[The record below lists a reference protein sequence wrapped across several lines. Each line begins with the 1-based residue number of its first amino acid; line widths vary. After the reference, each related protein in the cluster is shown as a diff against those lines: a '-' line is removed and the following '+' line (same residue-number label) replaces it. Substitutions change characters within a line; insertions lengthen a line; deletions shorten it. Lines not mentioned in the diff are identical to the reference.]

1 MAINIINLFTIMYYR
16 GNILYTLRKG
26 EIMLKLMKYLKP
38 FWLSLVFV
46 VALLFAQAQCELT
59 LPDYMSNIVTNGI
72 QNGGIESAALEAMRS
87 DEMDKVLLFV
97 DEADQATILSNYTKV
112 EKGNTTYIDHYP
124 QLKDEAIYVLNEV
137 DEATKETISSILS
150 KPLVIVNALNK
161 PEVAQQMGVADCQE
175 LFAMIQTNP
184 QLIEKVESMME
195 EMGMNE
201 SSMASAALLSV
212 KSEYQALGM
221 NTDSIQINYILQAGL
236 KMLGIALI
244 GAICAIAVGFLSSKI
259 AAGLA
264 RNLREKVFT
273 KVENFSSNE
282 FNKFSTASL
291 ITRTTN
297 DVQQVQQ
304 VMVMMLRIVIYAPI
318 MGIGAIL
325 KVLQTN
331 GNMVWIIGLVLVVIL
346 SVLFATF
353 MITMPK
359 FKVIQKLVDRINLV
373 MREFLS
379 GMPVIRAFNTEKYE
393 EKRFEKANRDITK
406 VNLFVNRTMASV
418 MPIMN
423 FVMSSVSV
431 LIIWVGAQ
439 YIDLGTLEIGQMMA
453 FSQYAMQIL
462 MCFIMIAMIA
472 IMIPQAS
479 VSALRIVEVID
490 SKISIDDPEPTKQK
504 KFDENIHGEVVF
516 DHVYF
521 QYPGAEAYVLE
532 NISFKAK
539 PGQTT
544 AFIGS
549 TGSGKSTL
557 INLIPRFFDVTDGK
571 ITIDGIDIRDV
582 TQHDLRDKIGYVP
595 QKGVLFS
602 GDIESNLRYAKE
614 EATEEDLRLAIEVS
628 QSKEFIDSKPE
639 GIETP
644 IAQGGTNVSG
654 GQKQRLSIARALTKN
669 PEIYIFDDSFSA
681 LDFKTDSALREAL
694 NKLIAKTKSTVF
706 IVAQRIS
713 TIMTADQIV
722 VLDQGKIAG
731 IGTHDELMKNCEV
744 YQEIAYS
751 QLSKEELNH
760 E

>member
-1 MAINIINLFTIMYYR
+1 
-16 GNILYTLRKG
+16 
-26 EIMLKLMKYLKP
+26 MLKLMKYLKP

-72 QNGGIESAALEAMRS
+72 QNGGIESAALEAIRA
-87 DEMDKVLLFV
+87 DEMDKVLIFV
-97 DEADQATILSNYTKV
+97 DEADKATILSNYTKI
-112 EKGNTTYIDHYP
+112 EQGNTEYTKKYPLIQEESIYI
-124 QLKDEAIYVLNEV
+124 LNEV
-137 DEATKETISSILS
+137 DKETKEVLNQLLAR
-150 KPLVIVNALNK
+150 PLVIVNALNK
-161 PEVAQQMGVADCQE
+161 PEITQDMGMTNSEE
-175 LFAMIQTNP
+175 LFDMIQANP
-184 QLIEKVESMME
+184 QIIAKVDEKMAEL
-195 EMGMNE
+195 GMNE
-201 SSMASAALLSV
+201 MTMANASLLSV
-212 KSEYQALGM
+212 KAEYQALQM
-221 NTDSIQINYILQAGL
+221 DTDSMQINYILQAGL
-236 KMLGIALI
+236 KMLGIALV
-244 GAICAIAVGFLSSKI
+244 GAMCAIAVGFLASKI

-273 KVENFSSNE
+273 KVESFSSNE
-282 FNKFSTASL
+282 MNKFSTASL

-304 VMVMMLRIVIYAPI
+304 IMVMMLRIVIYAPI
-318 MGIGAIL
+318 MGIGAMI
-325 KVLQTN
+325 KVYQSN
-331 GNMVWIIGLVLVVIL
+331 ANMLWIIALVLVIIL
-346 SVLFATF
+346 SVLLTTFA
-353 MITMPK
+353 ITMPK
-359 FKVIQKLVDRINLV
+359 FKIVQKLVDRINLV

-423 FVMSSVSV
+423 FVMSSVSI

-453 FSQYAMQIL
+453 FMQYSMQIL
-462 MCFIMIAMIA
+462 MSFIMIAMIA

-479 VSALRIVEVID
+479 VSAMRIVEVID
-490 SKISIDDPEPTKQK
+490 SKNSILDPEPSKVQK
-504 KFDENIHGEVVF
+504 FNDRMHGEVVF

-532 NISFKAK
+532 DISFKAK
-539 PGQTT
+539 PGETT

-557 INLIPRFFDVTDGK
+557 INLIPRFFDVSKGN

-614 EATEEDLRLAIEVS
+614 DATEDELRLAIEVS
-628 QSKEFIDSKPE
+628 QSKEFIDSKPQ

-654 GQKQRLSIARALTKN
+654 GQKQRLSIARALTKS

-694 NKLIAKTKSTVF
+694 NKLIAKTRSTVF

-713 TIMTADQIV
+713 TIMSADQIV
-722 VLDQGKIAG
+722 VLDQGKVAG

-751 QLSKEELNH
+751 QLSKEELDH